1 MLNLSN
7 APGVMQAIN
16 AAGYAVE
23 QRDNLLF
30 AIRTSDGATGT
41 DIDAAVQQIDAAY
54 PVATAADHVCK
65 AIEVLATTKRNLVI
79 APYSPGEM
87 AAWPIKRAEALA
99 YQASANTADAPNLQA
114 EANARGMALA
124 TLVEKVLADAQRF
137 SAVEAAIAGTSGR
150 HRDAVKNLSTHAAIA
165 AYNYMS
171 GWPL

>member
-54 PVATAADHVCK
+54 PVTTAADHVCR
-65 AIEVLATTKRNLVI
+65 AIEALATAKRNAVI

-99 YQASANTADAPNLQA
+99 YQLSSSAADAPNLQT
-114 EANARGMALA
+114 EAI
-124 TLVEKVLADAQRF
+124 F
-137 SAVEAAIAGTSGR
+137 
-150 HRDAVKNLSTHAAIA
+150 
-165 AYNYMS
+165 
-171 GWPL
+171 